1 MRNYSN
7 EKGTLLSAG
16 TRYVQA
22 SLKSIELLCL
32 TTF

>member
-1 MRNYSN
+1 MRNYSD

-16 TRYVQA
+16 TRYVQV